1 MLRLLKYAA
10 LSLLLACGGAGLSQA
25 DNLTVQ
31 GLGTIP
37 LGDKIRVTD
46 GKDNEIGKAFVA
58 TSHQKNYG
66 KTARA
71 AMWSMLTVPPGMEM
85 YPEKGP
91 YPYDSMHR
99 YQLKL
104 ENVKGIYTAA
114 VFVFSGTSEDF
125 FHEGNKK
132 AAAFWQ
138 DAFRQDAGRPTSL
151 FGMPKIRIEE
161 FQNLIDEILKE
172 RGGAARSVTML
183 TFAPWHAFKNE
194 DGTYHWSQ
202 EAKVIIT
209 NEKGL
214 SFPMWIYTSLY
225 KEGDRYY
232 LIEVNGSHEAADELE
247 NSLVYGLYRLERK
260 AK

>member
-1 MLRLLKYAA
+1 
-10 LSLLLACGGAGLSQA
+10 
-25 DNLTVQ
+25 
-31 GLGTIP
+31 
-37 LGDKIRVTD
+37 
-46 GKDNEIGKAFVA
+46 
-58 TSHQKNYG
+58 
-66 KTARA
+66 
-71 AMWSMLTVPPGMEM
+71 
-85 YPEKGP
+85 
-91 YPYDSMHR
+91 
-99 YQLKL
+99 
-104 ENVKGIYTAA
+104 
-114 VFVFSGTSEDF
+114 
-125 FHEGNKK
+125 
-132 AAAFWQ
+132 
-138 DAFRQDAGRPTSL
+138 
-151 FGMPKIRIEE
+151 MPKIRIEE

-172 RGGAARSVTML
+172 RGGDARSVTML

>member
-1 MLRLLKYAA
+1 MLRTLKYTFLA
-10 LSLLLACGGAGLSQA
+10 LILAFWGGGLSWA
-25 DNLTVQ
+25 DDLSIE
-31 GLGTIP
+31 GLGTLP
-37 LGDKIRVTD
+37 LGDKIRVVD
-46 GKDNEIGKAFVA
+46 GKGNEIGKAMVA
-58 TSHQKNYG
+58 ASHQKDYR

-71 AMWSMLTVPPGMEM
+71 TMWSLLTIPPGMEM
-85 YPEKGP
+85 YPDTPP
-91 YPYDSMHR
+91 YPYDSMHL
-99 YQLKL
+99 YQLRL
-104 ENVKGIYTAA
+104 QNVKGIYTAA

-125 FHEGNKK
+125 FHGGNPK
-132 AAAFWQ
+132 AALFWK
-138 DAFRQDAGRPTSL
+138 DAFREDAKRPTSL
-151 FGMPKIRIEE
+151 FGMPKIRTEE
-161 FQNLIDEILKE
+161 FQSLVDQILKGKG
-172 RGGAARSVTML
+172 GGARTVTVL

-232 LIEVNGSHEAADELE
+232 LIEVNGSHDAAEELG

-260 AK
+260 GK